1 MSNLQ
6 QHLTDLASRLA
17 DTKQYQPAIHVA
29 QQVLQLTNIR
39 DLKTITPEHPL
50 YPMLSKVLR
59 KEDALGAKLE
69 DFQTRTALKEP
80 NGP

>member
-1 MSNLQ
+1 MSSLQ

-17 DTKQYQPAIHVA
+17 DSEQYRSAIHVA

-50 YPMLSKVLR
+50 YPMLSKVLH
-59 KEDALGAKLE
+59 KEDTLGIKLE
-69 DFQTRTALKEP
+69 DFQARTALKE
-80 NGP
+80 